1 MLHPA
6 DLLRLARIQWVLVRH
21 GIDELLLATPWF
33 RPLRFLAFLTPGW
46 WLARGVPRGVRIR
59 RALEA
64 LGPIFV
70 KFGQALSTRRD
81 LLPEDI
87 ADELALLQDRVP
99 PFPGAQARRI
109 VERALGRPVA
119 EAFAAFDDAPLA
131 SASIAQVHP
140 ARLPDG
146 REVVVKVLRP
156 GIERVIRR
164 DVRLL
169 HLTARLLARYVR
181 EARRL
186 RPVEVVAEFERTVS
200 DELDLMREAANCSQL
215 RRNFEG
221 SPLLYVP
228 EVHWPYCRREVMVL
242 ERIHGVPI
250 GDIDA
255 LRARGVDLKRLSET
269 GVEIFFTQVFVHNF
283 FHADMHPG
291 NIFVDATDPARPRYM
306 AVDFGIMGALGP
318 DDQRYLA
325 ENFFAFFRRDYRRV
339 AELHVE
345 SGWVP
350 RGTRVE
356 EFEMAIRAVCEPIFE
371 RPLKEISFGRLLL
384 RLFQTARRFHMEVQ
398 PQLVLL
404 QKTLLAVEGLGR
416 QLYPDLDLWKT
427 AKPFFER
434 WMRERSGLGA
444 VRAQV
449 RKELPRWSETVPA
462 LPRLAHDVLAR
473 AAGGELEV
481 RLADRALDG
490 IRREIRA
497 ANRRT
502 VRAVTGAGLL
512 VAALLAAPLGAPA
525 WGGLP
530 WLSWGLGA
538 AALAALAAAWRR

>member
-1 MLHPA
+1 MLRPA

-109 VERALGRPVA
+109 VERALRRPVA
-119 EAFAAFDDAPLA
+119 EAFAEFDDAPLA

-169 HLTARLLARYVR
+169 YLTARLLARYVR

-242 ERIHGVPI
+242 ERIRGVPI
-250 GDIDA
+250 GDVEA
-255 LRARGVDLKRLSET
+255 LRARGVDLQRLSEM

-481 RLADRALDG
+481 RLADHALDG

-512 VAALLAAPLGAPA
+512 VAALLAAPLAAPA